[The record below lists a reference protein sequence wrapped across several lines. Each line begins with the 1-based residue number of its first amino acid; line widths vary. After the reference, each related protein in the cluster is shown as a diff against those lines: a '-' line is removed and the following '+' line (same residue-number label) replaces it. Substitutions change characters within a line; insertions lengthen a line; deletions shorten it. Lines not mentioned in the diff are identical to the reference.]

1 MEIAVEKQVTITKK
15 MVTQA
20 NNLPQKRPRFMLD
33 RDRIFYSS
41 AFRRLA
47 GKTQLMA
54 AGSDENLRTRLTHT
68 LEVSQIARSIGEAL
82 GLDLDL
88 VEAIVLGHD
97 LGHTPFGHVGE
108 RTLHELMTPDP
119 QHPLGKECPLCAD
132 PGVFPEQLKSFLGF
146 KHNLQSLVVVM
157 EQEKSAGGR
166 GLNLTKYTLY
176 GLQAHTKPVYK
187 AGRMKNHDML
197 GYYDKYLKK
206 GCKVRGK
213 DAWSLEAL
221 LVAQADE
228 IAQWHHD
235 LEDALRAG
243 MVSPGEIVTVMSP
256 MLCFCR
262 DKLTREEQELLNNPD
277 GCDLEM
283 FIYAYTRIVVQA
295 LMEALAETAARNIEC
310 LGGMRPV
317 DVPAESPG
325 VITKSSHV
333 VDTPDGNP
341 AMDIFSYG
349 DKKVVG
355 SFAWAVD
362 AFSNKIGSILQDK
375 QIRKADERG
384 KQIILKL
391 FKGYYKHPEK
401 LPEECMYAFF
411 GAYHEL
417 KRDAKLKKLCREE
430 FQDQSE
436 EQLRRNAEKIRER
449 FMQVFRSR
457 AKTTKVEELLLMR
470 TICSH
475 IASMTDADARRA
487 AKGIRVK

>member
-1 MEIAVEKQVTITKK
+1 MEIVVEKQMTITKK
-15 MVTQA
+15 MVIQA
-20 NNLPQKRPRFMLD
+20 NNLPRKRPRFMLD
-33 RDRIFYSS
+33 RDQIFYSS

-54 AGSDENLRTRLTHT
+54 AGADENLRTRLTHT

-119 QHPLGKECPLCAD
+119 KHPLGKRCPLCAD
-132 PGVFPEQLKSFLGF
+132 SADFPEELHSFLGF

-166 GLNLTKYTLY
+166 GLNLTKYTHY
-176 GLQAHTKPVYK
+176 GLQAHTKPTYK
-187 AGRMKNHDML
+187 KGRMKNHDML

-206 GCKVRGK
+206 GCKVRGN

-228 IAQWHHD
+228 IAQLHHD

-243 MVSPGEIVTVMSP
+243 LISPGEIVTVMSP

-262 DKLTREEQELLNNPD
+262 DKLTREEQELLRNPD
-277 GCDLEM
+277 SCDREM

-295 LMEALAETAARNIEC
+295 LMDALTETAAQKIQIR
-310 LGGMRPV
+310 GGMIPV
-317 DVPAESPG
+317 NVPAELPCG
-325 VITKSSHV
+325 TAKLSHV
-333 VDTPDGNP
+333 VPTPDGNP
-341 AMDIFSYG
+341 DAEIFSYG

-355 SFAWAVD
+355 SFAWAVE
-362 AFSNKIGSILQDK
+362 AFSGKIGSILQDEN
-375 QIRKADERG
+375 IRKADEKG
-384 KQIILKL
+384 KQTILKL
-391 FKGYYKHPEK
+391 FRGYYQHPEK

-411 GAYHEL
+411 ASYHEL
-417 KRDAKLKKLCREE
+417 KGEERLRNLCRAE
-430 FQDQSE
+430 FQEQSE
-436 EQLRRNAEKIRER
+436 EQLRRGAEKISER
-449 FMQVFRSR
+449 FTQVFRKR

-470 TICSH
+470 TICNH
-475 IASMTDADARRA
+475 IASMTDMDARRA
-487 AKGIRVK
+487 AKRILVK